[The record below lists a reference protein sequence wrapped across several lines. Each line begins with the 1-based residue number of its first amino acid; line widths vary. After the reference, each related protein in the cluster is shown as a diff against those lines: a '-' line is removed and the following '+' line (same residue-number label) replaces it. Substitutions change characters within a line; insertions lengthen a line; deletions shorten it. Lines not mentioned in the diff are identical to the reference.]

1 MLEDYISLI
10 TKLLQDKEDLTFKIQ
25 DLTDENT
32 KRMKQLE
39 YQWADEVRK
48 KMQDKDLVIDQA
60 KSSLEEFARL
70 I

>member
-60 KSSLEEFARL
+60 KSSL
-70 I
+70 